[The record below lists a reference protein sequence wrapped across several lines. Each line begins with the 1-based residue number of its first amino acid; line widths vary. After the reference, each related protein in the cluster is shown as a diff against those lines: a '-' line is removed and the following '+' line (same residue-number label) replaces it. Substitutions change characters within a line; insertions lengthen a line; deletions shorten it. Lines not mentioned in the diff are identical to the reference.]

1 MTYDIVH
8 KNSLDSISTENALQG
23 FLAGQLTDG
32 TRKIYARDVREV
44 FGDQTPNWDQIAA
57 LTPDVVITWRN
68 RLWDNGNGQAATTIN
83 RKLTALNCFYDHLI
97 ARGLVSLNPAHPK
110 IVKRIKES
118 NESKVRLGIS
128 KEELDALLQ
137 ACNQGKDRQ
146 ANSRD
151 IALISLMYTC
161 LLRRSEAAGIKWGD
175 LEKDGGRSILKLPH
189 TKSGAND
196 FCPVEPA
203 MIERLNQYYLD
214 MGGAATWMAWFG
226 KSIEECPMF
235 VALDRGHKGN
245 QISDH
250 GVNEIVKRRAKIA
263 GIQPITAHILRHTG
277 ITHAIMDG
285 QNLADV
291 QIMARH
297 SDPKITMNYAALIRR
312 LENSPGRSLAANI

>member
-1 MTYDIVH
+1 MTYEIVDQ
-8 KNSLDSISTENALQG
+8 NGLESITTDNALQG
-23 FLAGQLTDG
+23 FLAGQLTEG

-44 FGDQTPNWDQIAA
+44 FGDQTPSWDQIAS
-57 LTPDVVITWRN
+57 LTPDAVITWRN
-68 RLWDNGNGQAATTIN
+68 QLWDNGFGQAATTIN
-83 RKLTALNCFYDHLI
+83 RKLTALNCFYDHLL
-97 ARGLVSLNPAHPK
+97 ARGLVRLNPAHPK

-118 NESKVRLGIS
+118 NDSNVRLGIS
-128 KEELDALLQ
+128 KEELEALLQ

-151 IALISLMYTC
+151 YTLICLMYTC
-161 LLRRSEAAGIKWGD
+161 LLRRSEAAETKWGD
-175 LEKDGGRSILKLPH
+175 LIKDGGRSILKLPH

-196 FCPVEPA
+196 FCPVEPG
-203 MIERLNQYYLD
+203 MIERLNQYYMD
-214 MGGAATWMAWFG
+214 MGGAATWMGWIG
-226 KSIEECPMF
+226 KPIEECPMF

-285 QNLADV
+285 QNLADI

-297 SDPKITMNYAALIRR
+297 SDPKITMKYAALIRR
-312 LENSPGRSLAANI
+312 LENSPGRSLVANI